1 MLAEVGISDRK
12 ARRYMEIARNLKSA
26 NFADL
31 PASPTALLALSR
43 MDPSDIDHGIES
55 GAITPAC
62 RAPVAACPGG
72 PSRPCLVRQI
82 GPLD

>member
-1 MLAEVGISDRK
+1 MAIG
-12 ARRYMEIARNLKSA
+12 RNTALT
-26 NFADL
+26 N
-31 PASPTALLALSR
+31 ASNCAYLPTAARALYELSR
-43 MDPSDIDHGIES
+43 LAPEEVEHGIES

-62 RAPVAACPGG
+62 RAPGVACPGG